1 MGSMEQNSNRT
12 FIHDYPNSNI
22 ITTIYYES
30 SGKSHSRKYIIHL
43 LGIYPS
49 NVKKTKKTS
58 KNCPEYE
65 IPDNYKVE
73 TTLEGYSIIC
83 ETNYLSNGTVK
94 FVLNWTDSQGIDQ
107 YISNNNSAS
116 GVAKNFLMLLNKKL
130 VFLGLFYLNSFTTLT
145 SRSQQNKRI
154 KLLAKDIEKESKII
168 LKQQNF
174 DNTKIRYIELEIG
187 DEIVGIDLSEVNL
200 DFTRVRQDAVVCA
213 CDEALISRDGYRH
226 LAAISPNLEREYQI
240 SNRRNEISKYMET
253 IIPIYNC
260 KIELD
265 NIQNNSN
272 NSSNSSNN
280 NSVNPNFSLTNDQNG
295 FCSYRSIKDLL
306 NTLIPIWKK
315 KSILNIGDNIK
326 LKFGGDGHIVTN
338 KYSHVM
344 FTMCLLNEGDEV
356 LKPEKQY
363 CILLYIG
370 KEQYERLSI
379 AVSKFRNELDSL
391 KNIGFIDQDNI
402 TWNVEFYFSGDW
414 KFMAL
419 VKGLKAAN
427 SKYFCLFCECPKD
440 SRGNLNLRW
449 NISENKKGVEH
460 PSLFPIIELDHWI
473 PDELHIMLR
482 ITDVLMGCLFG
493 DLMIDLNEFKKV
505 TKILIE
511 KEMQRIG
518 LTHFQFFESKSKGK
532 SWDWTSL
539 TGPDKLIMLQHF
551 DVTKF
556 IAGDRG
562 KKISLLWKEF
572 FNLYQFLRKDSFSDS
587 EINSFEINAKNW
599 IKLFCEPT
607 IGKSNSINQRRGLN
621 MRQFSTSS
629 IEKKNHLHVKL
640 FFGGTTMGGGNN
652 SNDNSVL
659 HDILSFE
666 NRQLYY
672 LMNDT
677 SRCIKQ
683 RIIRPNP

>member
-1 MGSMEQNSNRT
+1 MDNMEQNSNRT
-12 FIHDYPNSNI
+12 FIHNYPNSNI

-30 SGKSHSRKYIIHL
+30 GGKSHLRKYIIHS

-49 NVKKTKKTS
+49 NVKKIKRTS

-73 TTLEGYSIIC
+73 TTLEEYDIIC
-83 ETNYLSNGTVK
+83 ETNYSSNGTVK
-94 FVLNWTDSQGIDQ
+94 FILNWKDSQGIDR

-116 GVAKNFLMLLNKKL
+116 GVGKDFLMLLNKKTRIS
-130 VFLGLFYLNSFTTLT
+130 GTILFSFDIPCLIEAQKSILIPINRKNSFTALT

-154 KLLAKDIEKESKII
+154 KLLAKDI
-168 LKQQNF
+168 
-174 DNTKIRYIELEIG
+174 
-187 DEIVGIDLSEVNL
+187 GIDLSKVNL
-200 DFTRVRQDAVVCA
+200 DFTRIRQDAVVCA
-213 CDEALISRDGYRH
+213 CDEALIPRDGYRH

-265 NIQNNSN
+265 NVQNNSN
-272 NSSNSSNN
+272 NSSNNFSNN
-280 NSVNPNFSLTNDQNG
+280 NSVNSNFSLTNDQSG
-295 FCSYRSIKDLL
+295 ICSYRSIKDLL

-356 LKPEKQY
+356 LKPDKQY

-370 KEQYERLSI
+370 KEQYEKLSI
-379 AVSKFRNELDSL
+379 AVSKFSNELDSL
-391 KNIGFIDQDNI
+391 KSAGFIDQDNI
-402 TWNVEFYFSGDW
+402 TWSIEFYFSGDW

-440 SRGNLNLRW
+440 SRGNLNLQW
-449 NISENKKGVEH
+449 NISENKKGIEH

-473 PDELHIMLR
+473 PDELHVMLR
-482 ITDVLMGCLFG
+482 ITDVLMDCLFR
-493 DLMIDLNEFKKV
+493 DLMIDLNEFKKAI
-505 TKILIE
+505 KILIE

-518 LTHFQFFESKSKGK
+518 LTYFQFFESKSKGK

-539 TGPDKLIMLQHF
+539 TGPDKLIMLQYF
-551 DVTKF
+551 DVKN
-556 IAGDRG
+556 
-562 KKISLLWKEF
+562 LL
-572 FNLYQFLRKDSFSDS
+572 LDSFTDA
-587 EINSFEINAKNW
+587 EIDSFEVNAKNW

-607 IGKSNSINQRRGLN
+607 IRKSNSINQKRGMFNPTDITPYMHIFVFHIPEFLRKLQHKGLN

-652 SNDNSVL
+652 NNNHSVL
-659 HDILSFE
+659 HDIMSFE

-672 LMNDT
+672 LINDT
-677 SRCIKQ
+677 PRCIKQ
-683 RIIRPNP
+683 RIIRSNP

>member
-1 MGSMEQNSNRT
+1 MKVVANLIREN
-12 FIHDYPNSNI
+12 
-22 ITTIYYES
+22 
-30 SGKSHSRKYIIHL
+30 
-43 LGIYPS
+43 
-49 NVKKTKKTS
+49 
-58 KNCPEYE
+58 
-65 IPDNYKVE
+65 NYKVE
-73 TTLEGYSIIC
+73 TTLEGYDIIC
-83 ETNYLSNGTVK
+83 ETNYSSNGTVK
-94 FVLNWTDSQGIDQ
+94 FILNWKDSQGIDR

-116 GVAKNFLMLLNKKL
+116 GVGKDFLMLLNKKTRIS
-130 VFLGLFYLNSFTTLT
+130 GTILFGFDIPCLIEALKSILIPINCKNSFTALT
-145 SRSQQNKRI
+145 SRSQQNK
-154 KLLAKDIEKESKII
+154 
-168 LKQQNF
+168 F
-174 DNTKIRYIELEIG
+174 
-187 DEIVGIDLSEVNL
+187 GIDLSKVNL
-200 DFTRVRQDAVVCA
+200 DFTRIRQDVVVCA
-213 CDEALISRDGYRH
+213 CDEALIPRDGYRH

-265 NIQNNSN
+265 NVQNNSN
-272 NSSNSSNN
+272 NSSNNFSNN
-280 NSVNPNFSLTNDQNG
+280 NSVNSNFSLTNDQSG
-295 FCSYRSIKDLL
+295 ICSYRSIKDLL

-326 LKFGGDGHIVTN
+326 LKFGGDCHIVTN

-356 LKPEKQY
+356 LKPDKQY

-370 KEQYERLSI
+370 KEQYEKLSI
-379 AVSKFRNELDSL
+379 AVSKFSNELDSL
-391 KNIGFIDQDNI
+391 KSAGFIDQDNI
-402 TWNVEFYFSGDW
+402 TWSIEFYFSGDW

-440 SRGNLNLRW
+440 LRGNLNLQW
-449 NISENKKGVEH
+449 NISENKKGIEH

-473 PDELHIMLR
+473 PDELHVMLR
-482 ITDVLMGCLFG
+482 ITDVLMDCLFL
-493 DLMIDLNEFKKV
+493 DLMIDLNEFKKA

-518 LTHFQFFESKSKGK
+518 LTHFQFFESKFKGK

-556 IAGDRG
+556 IAVDRG
-562 KKISLLWKEF
+562 RKISFLWKEF
-572 FNLYQFLRKDSFSDS
+572 FSLYQFLCKDSFTDA
-587 EINSFEINAKNW
+587 EIDSFERGMFNPTDITPYMH
-599 IKLFCEPT
+599 IFVFHIPEFLRKLQH
-607 IGKSNSINQRRGLN
+607 KGLN

-640 FFGGTTMGGGNN
+640 FFGGTTMGGRNN
-652 SNDNSVL
+652 NNNHSVL
-659 HDILSFE
+659 HDIMSFE

-672 LMNDT
+672 LINDT
-677 SRCIKQ
+677 PRCIKQ
-683 RIIRPNP
+683 RIIRSNP

>member
-1 MGSMEQNSNRT
+1 MGSMKQNSNRT

-22 ITTIYYES
+22 ITTFYYES

-49 NVKKTKKTS
+49 NVKKTKKIS

-73 TTLEGYSIIC
+73 TTLEGY
-83 ETNYLSNGTVK
+83 N
-94 FVLNWTDSQGIDQ
+94 SQSIDQ

-116 GVAKNFLMLLNKKL
+116 GVAKNFLMLLNKKTRIS
-130 VFLGLFYLNSFTTLT
+130 GTILFGFDISCLIEARKTILRPINRKNSFTTLT

-187 DEIVGIDLSEVNL
+187 DEIVGINLSEVNL

-226 LAAISPNLEREYQI
+226 LAAISPNFEREYQI

-265 NIQNNSN
+265 NIQNSSN
-272 NSSNSSNN
+272 NPSNSSNN

-326 LKFGGDGHIVTN
+326 LKFGGDGHIVTY

-379 AVSKFRNELDSL
+379 AISKFRNELDSL

-402 TWNVEFYFSGDW
+402 TWNVKFYFSGDW

-419 VKGLKAAN
+419 VKGLKAEN

-440 SRGNLNLRW
+440 LRGNLNLRW

-532 SWDWTSL
+532 SWEWTSL
-539 TGPDKLIMLQHF
+539 TGPDKLIMLKHF

-556 IAGDRG
+556 IA
-562 KKISLLWKEF
+562 
-572 FNLYQFLRKDSFSDS
+572 DSFSDS

-607 IGKSNSINQRRGLN
+607 IGKSNSINQRRVFKKIQHKGLN

-683 RIIRPNP
+683 RIIHPNP

>member
-1 MGSMEQNSNRT
+1 MGSMEQNSNCT
-12 FIHDYPNSNI
+12 FIHDYSNSNI

-30 SGKSHSRKYIIHL
+30 SGKSYSRKYIIHL
-43 LGIYPS
+43 LAR
-49 NVKKTKKTS
+49 KT
-58 KNCPEYE
+58 
-65 IPDNYKVE
+65 I
-73 TTLEGYSIIC
+73 
-83 ETNYLSNGTVK
+83 
-94 FVLNWTDSQGIDQ
+94 
-107 YISNNNSAS
+107 
-116 GVAKNFLMLLNKKL
+116 LMPINRK
-130 VFLGLFYLNSFTTLT
+130 NSFTTLT

-200 DFTRVRQDAVVCA
+200 DFTRVRQNAVVCA
-213 CDEALISRDGYRH
+213 CDEALILRDGYRH
-226 LAAISPNLEREYQI
+226 LAAISPNLKREYQI

-253 IIPIYNC
+253 IIPIYDC

-295 FCSYRSIKDLL
+295 FFSYRSIKDLL

-326 LKFGGDGHIVTN
+326 LKFGGDGHIITN
-338 KYSHVM
+338 KYAHVM

-363 CILLYIG
+363 CGY
-370 KEQYERLSI
+370 
-379 AVSKFRNELDSL
+379 
-391 KNIGFIDQDNI
+391 
-402 TWNVEFYFSGDW
+402 W

-427 SKYFCLFCECPKD
+427 SKYFCLFCECLKD

-460 PSLFPIIELDHWI
+460 PSLFPIIKLDHWI

-482 ITDVLMGCLFG
+482 ITDILMGCLFG

-505 TKILIE
+505 IKILIE

-556 IAGDRG
+556 ITGDRG

-572 FNLYQFLRKDSFSDS
+572 FNLYQFLRKDSFSDDS

-599 IKLFCEPT
+599 IKLFCELT
-607 IGKSNSINQRRGLN
+607 IGKSNSINQRRCIFNPTDITPYMHIFVFHIPEFLRKLQHKGLN

-629 IEKKNHLHVKL
+629 KII
-640 FFGGTTMGGGNN
+640 FGRTTMGGGNN
-652 SNDNSVL
+652 SNNNSVL

-677 SRCIKQ
+677 S
-683 RIIRPNP
+683 